1 MPGGRGSG
9 TVEGGKEVSHMAAI
23 SQQPRS
29 AARVAARQMWV
40 SLAISVMWIVVLLD
54 ALFGPDFVTNSATS
68 STTIPSA
75 IFVAVFAWLGTR
87 VVAKY
92 GFADRDEP

>member
-1 MPGGRGSG
+1 
-9 TVEGGKEVSHMAAI
+9 MAAI
-23 SQQPRS
+23 SGHQPRS
-29 AARVAARQMWV
+29 VARLAARQMWT

-92 GFADRDEP
+92 GYRDDEE